1 MDKHVKILVTGG
13 TGFLGRRLVSALLD
27 RGHQVYMMGRNFSRV
42 QELMHDG
49 AIPVACDLRDRE
61 AVLAACTGMNTVYH
75 VAALVKPWGNW
86 ADFFEINVDG
96 TAAVL
101 EGCRRHSVRRCI
113 YVSTSSVTFGGQNQ
127 HNITESTPYP
137 QRFSSPYARSK
148 YHAEKLVKAASDVQ
162 TVIIRPHAIFGPGD
176 RWLPRLLEY
185 ARQQRL
191 YQIGNGR
198 NRSDVTYVDNVVHA
212 LLLALYAQNVCGK
225 TYIITN
231 DEHVVLWNALRV
243 ILQRLKLPESLRT
256 MPLPFALMLASAME
270 RKASWMG
277 TNPMLTRYMATM
289 LACTQTYDIS
299 AARKDLCYEPVVS
312 VSEGIDRTLDSL
324 KLHRRWT
331 IY

>member
-1 MDKHVKILVTGG
+1 MKILVTGG

-42 QELMHDG
+42 QELMRDG
-49 AIPVACDLRDRE
+49 AIPIACDLRDRE
-61 AVLAACTGMNTVYH
+61 AVFTACAGMNTVYH
-75 VAALVKPWGNW
+75 VAALVKPWGDW
-86 ADFFEINVDG
+86 TDFFEINVEG
-96 TAAVL
+96 TATVL
-101 EGCRRHSVRRCI
+101 EGCRRHNIRRCI
-113 YVSTSSVTFGGQNQ
+113 YVSTSGVTFNGQNQ
-127 HNITESTPYP
+127 HNITESAPYP
-137 QRFSSPYARSK
+137 PRFSSPYIRSK
-148 YHAEKLVKAASDVQ
+148 YQAEKLVKAASDVP

-176 RWLPRLLEY
+176 RWLPRMLEY

-212 LLLALYAQNVCGK
+212 LLLALYAQNICGK

-231 DEHVVLWNALRV
+231 DEHIVLWNALRV
-243 ILQRLKLPESLRT
+243 ILQRLKLSESLHT
-256 MPLPFALMLASAME
+256 LPLPFALMAASAME
-270 RKASWMG
+270 RRASWIG
-277 TNPMLTRYMATM
+277 NTPMLTRYTATM

-299 AARKDLCYEPVVS
+299 AARKDLSYEPVVS

>member
-1 MDKHVKILVTGG
+1 MKILVTGG
-13 TGFLGRRLVSALLD
+13 TGFLGRRLVMALLD

-49 AIPVACDLRDRE
+49 AIPVACDLRDHE
-61 AVLAACTGMNTVYH
+61 AVSAACTGMNTVYH
-75 VAALVKPWGNW
+75 AAALVKPWGNW
-86 ADFFEINVDG
+86 TDFFEINVDG

-101 EGCRRHSVRRCI
+101 EGCRKHSVRRCI
-113 YVSTSSVTFGGQNQ
+113 YVSTSSVTFGGQHQFNVAE
-127 HNITESTPYP
+127 TSPYP
-137 QRFSSPYARSK
+137 QRFSSPYPLSK
-148 YHAEKLVKAASDVQ
+148 YYAEKLVNAATDVQ
-162 TVIIRPHAIFGPGD
+162 TVILRPHTIFGPGD
-176 RWLPRLLEY
+176 RWLPRLLEL

-212 LLLALYAQNVCGK
+212 LLQALYAQNTSGK

-231 DEHVVLWNALRV
+231 DEHVVLWSTLRV
-243 ILQRLKLPESLRT
+243 VLQRLKLPETLRT
-256 MPLPFALMLASAME
+256 MPLPFALMLAAAME
-270 RKASWMG
+270 RRANWTG
-277 TNPMLTRYMATM
+277 TTPMWTRYTATM
-289 LACTQTYDIS
+289 LACTQTFDIS
-299 AARKDLCYEPVVS
+299 AARRDLAYEPVVS